1 MTKTKE
7 VKYRYCKSK
16 NDGEGEIVCI
26 DDVTIENRYSRK
38 YYCLSCGNEMTAY
51 LRGKKTRHFHHKADC
66 GCNFE
71 TYLHILAKRLI
82 KIKFLSSDT
91 FPIVFKRMVQCSER
105 NNCPFYYEEECCEE
119 TEATYDLRIWDKK
132 IIYDVCDEEEPYGGF
147 KPDLL
152 LSCSSKPNR
161 DRVFIEIFKSHASEA
176 NKLSSGYK
184 IIETTQIKSEI
195 EIEDIIKRGFVEG
208 ENCETVGFEPKL
220 PTIRKEDVPINRLAL
235 FKNGAIKISKAID
248 YEICCDLLHHKVYPN
263 SVLELNMKDVGI
275 DIWGDCAQNQTL
287 DAYQLGL
294 VYLVKRGISLRNCI
308 ICKYRKYNNAYD
320 QYMCIRY
327 KELNPSNRF
336 PSQTCANKCPL
347 YELNSE
353 LINWTPKDID
363 KLFYEI

>member
-82 KIKFLSSDT
+82 KSKFLSSDT

-195 EIEDIIKRGFVEG
+195 EIEDIVKRGFVEG
-208 ENCETVGFEPKL
+208 ENCETVGFDPKL
-220 PTIRKEDVPINRLAL
+220 PTIRKEDVPINRLVL

-275 DIWGDCAQNQTL
+275 DIWGCHDLNKTL

-294 VYLVKRGISLRNCI
+294 VYLVKRGMFLRNCI
-308 ICKYRKYNNAYD
+308 ICKYRKYNKAYD

-347 YELNSE
+347 YEINSE
-353 LINWTPKDID
+353 LINRAPENLDNN
-363 KLFYEI
+363 FYEI